1 MKPIKLNQKSVQ
13 LITPRI
19 GDEYKAMYHYRA
31 ASNWCKDNG
40 FMIAAAYFDKESK
53 EELEHAEGL
62 QMYLVDWNVI
72 PALNEIDAAPKF
84 TTIDEIISK
93 SYSLEYDLYE
103 QYEETSMAIFELPDP
118 CTFDFLQKYRNI
130 QTESVAKYADMLNII
145 EGVEPSKINMLL
157 IEHKL
162 FG

>member
-1 MKPIKLNQKSVQ
+1 
-13 LITPRI
+13 
-19 GDEYKAMYHYRA
+19 
-31 ASNWCKDNG
+31 
-40 FMIAAAYFDKESK
+40 
-53 EELEHAEGL
+53 
-62 QMYLVDWNVI
+62 
-72 PALNEIDAAPKF
+72 
-84 TTIDEIISK
+84 
-93 SYSLEYDLYE
+93 
-103 QYEETSMAIFELPDP
+103 MAILELPDP